1 MRRLLFAFISTFVS
15 MFAIFGTLHA
25 AGIESFSPTGETK
38 SVRQVA
44 VRFTHEMVPLGDP
57 RLPQPFD
64 IDCVEKGREN
74 GSGRWIDGKNW
85 VFDFEHDLP
94 AGVRCTFSL
103 KPGSKALDG
112 TLLNAESKSL
122 STGGPAVLTSLPY
135 EGNEAI
141 DENQI
146 FVLGLDAP
154 VNANSL
160 AGKIWCVADGV
171 GEKIPA
177 RPVNIY
183 TRKKVLENA
192 REFFADY
199 GYALDKRSLQLYFL
213 RLPGGTVRDKI
224 IKAAN
229 TDTAP
234 VVVLQ
239 CARRLP
245 EGAKV
250 NLVWDAGISSVS
262 GVATSK
268 PQTLAY
274 KVRPAFS
281 AKLRCEKTNAKAPCL
296 PILPMTLSLSAPVA
310 VTSAAQVTLSGAGKV
325 WKPEIDKADR
335 QAGFTQS
342 LSFKQ
347 PFPEAVTLTLKLPP
361 NFRDDAR
368 RTLTNA
374 RKFPLTVKTD
384 VAPPL
389 AKFAAGFGLIEKNA
403 DPMLPLTLRAAGNAT
418 QSHAVLTG
426 ERLVT
431 QKPMEVIAWMKR
443 IQDMSHDEYAEHD
456 DKLGYAP
463 VKNYGAETSIFGS
476 QHKIQPLSLPKPL
489 PDRETEV
496 IGIPLKEAGFH
507 VVEVASPKLGESLMG
522 KAKPYHVR
530 ATALVTNMAV
540 HFKQGRESSLAW
552 ITALDSG
559 KPVAGADVAVRDC
572 KGKIYMQG
580 KTDASGILRIEQD
593 FPDVETLP
601 PCLGEWD
608 KQYYVTAYKDGDFSF
623 VLSNWNEG
631 ISSWRFSL
639 YQNRWE
645 GPYIAHAVL
654 DRSLFRAG
662 ESVAIKL
669 LVRQKSA
676 LGFAFVDKAK
686 LGSQIILQHQGTG
699 DEIKLPTKWDSQ
711 SIAEATLTLPKEAK
725 QGRYSIFVPH
735 TLKGQETRIE
745 AGSFRVAAYRVP
757 TMRATLSGPKAAA
770 VNADK
775 LAVDVQLT
783 YLSGGA
789 ASFAPIKLRGQLLE
803 KTVQFDDYEDW
814 AFANGA
820 VKPGRED
827 EGQDWSIGEYDVDG
841 AQVAP
846 GKPKSIKTQALKL
859 DAGGA
864 LRVDIDGLPKGELPQ
879 DLLAELEYRD
889 ANGETLTAAT
899 RIPLYPAAV
908 LLAVKPDSWLLSKDG
923 LKFTVQAVDVRGK
936 PAPGVEVKTEI
947 LKSEWASYR
956 KRLIGGFYAYAH
968 GRDITRAGNACAG
981 KTDDL
986 GRLTCEMK
994 APASGDLILQARA
1007 KDAAGNETSAHAN
1020 TWVPGPDS
1028 WMQASDNDRMDL
1040 VPEKRKLG
1048 HGQYESGET
1057 AKLRMALPFESAT
1070 VLVSVEREGVL
1081 DAWVTEVKRDAPV
1094 IDIPVKANYGPNV
1107 FVSALAVRGRI
1118 AEVAPT
1124 AMVDLGKPAF
1134 RMGVAELKT
1143 GWAGYGLNVKVA
1155 TDKTSYRVRE
1165 QVKTR
1170 IHVTR
1175 PDGSPAKGGEAAIAV
1190 IDEGL
1195 LELQANDTWKL
1206 LDAMMAR
1213 RGIEVE
1219 TSTAQMQ
1226 VVGKRHYGRKAVTS
1240 GGGGGR
1246 QSARELFDTR
1256 VYWQARVKLD
1266 DKGEAE
1272 VQFPLNDSLTAFRI
1286 VAVANVNVGRFGT
1299 GETSIQTQQDLIL
1312 QSGLAPV
1319 VREGDKYSAY
1329 VTVRNG
1335 SERSMKVAVK
1345 AVVSSLTDPA
1355 PQTVTLNAGET
1366 KELVFPVN
1374 IPFGINKLNWEISA
1388 AEDGNSKASDRMK
1401 LSQSVIEAIPVRTF
1415 QATFFQLDHPI
1426 SLSTQIPADAIPGR
1440 GGIGIKL
1447 QAKLGDNLPGVAE
1460 YMSRYPWTCLEQQ
1473 ASVAVSLQDEARWKN
1488 IVARLP
1494 LYLDRD
1500 GLAKYWTELRD
1511 GNDTLTAYLLSISH
1525 EAGYAIPDET
1535 RTRMIQGLAGFVEG
1549 RVVRNSVL
1557 NTADLAV
1564 RKIAATEA
1572 LSRYPEANFQSA
1584 WLDSFSH
1591 TPNLWPTTALLD
1603 WIAIHQRIA
1612 SLPARDSRLKEAGAI
1627 LKSRLNFSGTAM
1639 SFSTER
1645 NDAWWWLMWNSDVN
1659 ANRLLLAANDDPA
1672 WKDDI
1677 GRLVRGTL
1685 SRQQKGRWHTTV
1697 ANAWGVLALKKF
1709 SATHEAIPVSG
1720 KTSAGL
1726 AGKSFA
1732 TDWKQNEASTL
1743 LPWSAQTAPLKL
1755 EHAGSGKPWVTVSS
1769 LAAIPLKQSLSAGYR
1784 ITRTVTP
1791 IDAKSSNGW
1800 HRGDVYRVTLNIDA
1814 QTDMGWVAVSD
1825 PIPSGATILG
1835 TGLGKDS
1842 AILSG
1847 GEKRAGWVWPA
1858 YEERTHDSFRAYY
1871 TWVPKGQ
1878 FTVEYTVRLNND
1890 GEFNLPPAR
1899 VEAMYAP
1906 ELFGEMPVTEML
1918 VKP

>member
-1 MRRLLFAFISTFVS
+1 MRRLLLALLSI
-15 MFAIFGTLHA
+15 MILLGAAHA
-25 AGIESFSPTGETK
+25 AGIESFSPQGEVK
-38 SVRQVA
+38 QVRQVA

-64 IDCVEKGREN
+64 IDCVEKG
-74 GSGRWIDGKNW
+74 SGRWVDSRNW

-112 TLLNAESKSL
+112 TPLNPESKNF
-122 STGGPAVLTSLPY
+122 STGGPAILTALPY
-135 EGNEAI
+135 DGNEAI

-160 AGKIWCVADGV
+160 AGKVWCVAEGV

-177 RPVNIY
+177 RPVNIHV
-183 TRKKVLENA
+183 RKKVLENA
-192 REFFADY
+192 RAFFADY

-224 IKAAN
+224 LAATN
-229 TDTAP
+229 TDSAP

-245 EGAKV
+245 DGAKLK
-250 NLVWDAGISSVS
+250 LVWDAGIESLS
-262 GVATSK
+262 GVENSM

-274 KVRPAFS
+274 QVRPAFS

-310 VTSAAQVTLSGAGKV
+310 VAAAAQITLSGAGKV

-335 QAGFTQS
+335 QAGFTQN
-342 LSFKQ
+342 LSFKS
-347 PFPEAVTLTLKLPP
+347 PFPEAATLTLKLPP

-368 RTLTNA
+368 RSLSNA

-403 DPMLPLTLRAAGNAT
+403 DPMLPLTLRATGVST

-443 IQDMSHDEYAEHD
+443 IQDMNRDEYAEHD
-456 DKLGYAP
+456 EKLGYAP
-463 VKNYGAETSIFGS
+463 VKNYGAETSIFGP
-476 QHKIQPLSLPKPL
+476 QHKIQPVSLPKPL

-507 VVEVASPKLGESLMG
+507 VVEVASPKLGEALMA
-522 KAKPYHVR
+522 KKKPYHVR

-540 HFKQGRESSLAW
+540 HFKQGRESSLVW

-559 KPVAGADVAVRDC
+559 KPVAGAEIAVRDC
-572 KGKIYMQG
+572 KGKIYTQG
-580 KTDASGILRIEQD
+580 KTDTSGILRIEQD
-593 FPDVETLP
+593 LPEIETLP
-601 PCLGEWD
+601 PCLNEWD
-608 KQYYVTAYKDGDFSF
+608 KQYYVTAYRDGDFSF

-662 ESVAIKL
+662 ENVGIKL
-669 LVRQKSA
+669 FVRQKSA
-676 LGFAFVDKAK
+676 SGFAFVDKAK
-686 LGSQIILQHQGTG
+686 LGTQIILQHQGTG
-699 DEIKLPTKWDSQ
+699 DEIKLPVKWDSQ
-711 SIAEATLTLPKEAK
+711 GITETNIALPKEAK
-725 QGRYSIFVPH
+725 QGQYSIYVAH

-757 TMRATLSGPKAAA
+757 TMRATLSGPKVAA

-789 ASFAPIKLRGQLLE
+789 ASFAPVKLRGQLLE
-803 KTVQFDDYEDW
+803 KTVRFDDFEDW
-814 AFANGA
+814 VFANGTI
-820 VKPGRED
+820 KPGRED
-827 EGQDWSIGEYDVDG
+827 EGQDWNIGEYDVDG
-841 AQVAP
+841 VQIAAQSKV
-846 GKPKSIKTQALKL
+846 KSIKTQNLKL
-859 DAGGA
+859 DGGGA
-864 LRVDIDGLPKGELPQ
+864 ARAQIDGLPKNELPQ
-879 DLLAELEYRD
+879 DLLVELEYRD
-889 ANGETLTAAT
+889 ASGETLTAAT
-899 RIPLYPAAV
+899 RIALYPSNI
-908 LLAVKPDSWLLSKDG
+908 LLAVKADSWLLSKDA

-936 PAPGVEVKTEI
+936 PAAGVEVKTEI
-947 LKSEWASYR
+947 LKSDWTSYR

-968 GRDITRAGNACAG
+968 GRDITRVGNACAG

-994 APASGDLILQARA
+994 APATGDLILQARA
-1007 KDAAGNETSAHAN
+1007 KDTAGNDSSAHAD

-1040 VPEKRKLG
+1040 VPEKRKLD
-1048 HGQYESGET
+1048 HGQYELGET

-1081 DAWVTEVKRDAPV
+1081 DAWVAQVKRDAPV
-1094 IDIPVKANYGPNV
+1094 IDIPIKPNYGPNV

-1118 AEVAPT
+1118 ADVMPT

-1143 GWAGYGLNVKVA
+1143 GWSGYGLNVKVA
-1155 TDKTSYRVRE
+1155 TDKPRYRVRE

-1170 IHVTR
+1170 IQVSR
-1175 PDGSPAKGGEAAIAV
+1175 PDGSPVKGGEVAIAV

-1226 VVGKRHYGRKAVTS
+1226 VVGKRHYGRKAVAS

-1266 DKGEAE
+1266 DKGEAD
-1272 VQFPLNDSLTAFRI
+1272 VSFPLNDSLTAFRI

-1299 GETSIQTQQDLIL
+1299 GEASIQTQQDLIL

-1319 VREGDKYSAY
+1319 VREGDKLSAY
-1329 VTVRNG
+1329 FTVRNG
-1335 SERSMKVAVK
+1335 SERSMKIAVK
-1345 AVVSSLTDPA
+1345 AVVSSLADPA
-1355 PQTVTLNAGET
+1355 PQTVTLNAGEA
-1366 KELVFPVN
+1366 KELVFPVS
-1374 IPFGINKLNWEISA
+1374 IPFGISKLNWEISA
-1388 AEDGNSKASDRMK
+1388 AEVGANGEGNGKASDRMK
-1401 LSQSVIEAIPVRTF
+1401 LSQSVIETIPVRTF
-1415 QATFFQLDHPI
+1415 QATLMQLDKPV
-1426 SLSTQIPADAIPGR
+1426 SMSTQIPADAIPGR
-1440 GGIGIKL
+1440 GGIGVKL
-1447 QAKLGDNLPGVAE
+1447 QAKLGDGLPGVAE

-1473 ASVAVSLQDEARWKN
+1473 ASAAVALQDEARWKN

-1500 GLAKYWTELRD
+1500 GLVKYWTELRE
-1511 GNDTLTAYLLSISH
+1511 GSDTLTAYLLSISH
-1525 EAGYAIPDET
+1525 AAGYAIPDET
-1535 RTRMIQGLAGFVEG
+1535 RTRMMQGLGGFVEG
-1549 RVVRNSVL
+1549 RVLRNSVL

-1564 RKIAATEA
+1564 RKIAAMEA
-1572 LSRYPEANFQSA
+1572 LSRYPEANFQPA

-1591 TPNLWPTTALLD
+1591 TPKLWPTTTLLD

-1612 SLPARDSRLKEAGAI
+1612 SLPAHEARLKEASAI

-1645 NDAWWWLMWNSDVN
+1645 NDAWWWLMWSGDVN

-1677 GRLVRGTL
+1677 GRLLRGTL

-1709 SATHEAIPVSG
+1709 SAMHETTQVGG
-1720 KTSAGL
+1720 KTTASL
-1726 AGKSFA
+1726 AEKTFA
-1732 TDWKQNEASTL
+1732 ADWKQPESQTL
-1743 LPWSAQTAPLKL
+1743 LPWGKEAATLKL
-1755 EHAGSGKPWVTVSS
+1755 EHAGSGKPWATVSS
-1769 LAAIPLKQSLSAGYR
+1769 LAAIPLKQPLNAGYR
-1784 ITRTVTP
+1784 ITRTLTP
-1791 IDAKSSNGW
+1791 IDTKSKNGW
-1800 HRGDVYRVTLNIDA
+1800 QRGDVIRVRLDIDA

-1835 TGLGKDS
+1835 TGLGRDS

-1847 GEKRAGWVWPA
+1847 GEKRQGWVWPA

-1878 FTVEYTVRLNND
+1878 FSVEYTVRLNND
-1890 GEFNLPPAR
+1890 GEFKLPPTR

-1906 ELFGEMPVTEML
+1906 ELFGEMPVAEML